1 MRKRQLFL
9 ILISLL
15 VVGCGGSGGGG
26 GGDTSLIS
34 RFAGLYEGLWT
45 ASDDSEGSSFIRIDE
60 LGVIDGTIR
69 DDTNDLN
76 GVIAGQVQSNGKVS
90 GTFEYQG
97 SSAVEFTGELKFS
110 NGGNKLGGVL
120 KSGNVETTFTLGLQG

>member
-1 MRKRQLFL
+1 M

-15 VVGCGGSGGGG
+15 VVGCGGSGGG

-60 LGVIDGTIR
+60 SGVIDGTIR

-90 GTFEYQG
+90 GTFEYEG
-97 SSAVEFTGELKFS
+97 SSAVQFTGELKFS
-110 NGGNKLGGVL
+110 NGGNKLKGAL
-120 KSGNVETTFTLGLQG
+120 TSGSIETTFTLGRQD